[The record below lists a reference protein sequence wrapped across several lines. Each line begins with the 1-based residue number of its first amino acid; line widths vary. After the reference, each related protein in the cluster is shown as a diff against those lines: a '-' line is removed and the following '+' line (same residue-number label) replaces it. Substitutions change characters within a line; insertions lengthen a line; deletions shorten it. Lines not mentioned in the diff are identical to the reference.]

1 MVVMVAEAAVAI
13 VVAAVVATWVEEAPS
28 AAVVMSVVAAVISV
42 VATRTPH
49 LRVASAREAAA
60 LESRTVE
67 QVARLVRRRS
77 GVLPPAD
84 IQCLAE

>member
-1 MVVMVAEAAVAI
+1 MVVMGVEAVAAI
-13 VVAAVVATWVEEAPS
+13 VVEAVAATWVEEAPS

-42 VATRTPH
+42 VVTRVPH
-49 LRVASAREAAA
+49 LRVVSARGAAA
-60 LESRTVE
+60 LGSRTVE